1 LRFIVL
7 EGESMNYSE
16 EKKHY
21 ISYCGSYC
29 RTCDWF
35 TGRIRKIFNS
45 SLKMQDLYQFRKLLD
60 GNVNPDNF
68 KKGLQSIANSGICSG
83 CKAEIVKNPYEDRCK
98 IRQCAFSRGFEL
110 CSDCPEFP
118 CETLKSKPG
127 VKEFHC
133 IENLSEIRDKGVKY
147 WIDKQWDE
155 YTARENTE
163 E

>member
-98 IRQCAFSRGFEL
+98 IRQCAFSSGFER

-118 CETLKSKPG
+118 YKTT
-127 VKEFHC
+127 KEGPISYNYCKF
-133 IENLSEIRDKGVKY
+133 IAGKGF
-147 WIDKQWDE
+147 E
-155 YTARENTE
+155 
-163 E
+163 

>member
-1 LRFIVL
+1 
-7 EGESMNYSE
+7 MNYNE

-35 TGRIRKIFNS
+35 TGRIRKTFNS

-60 GNVNPDNF
+60 GNVNPDSF
-68 KKGLQSIANSGICSG
+68 KKGLQAIANSGICSG
-83 CKAEIVKNPYEDRCK
+83 CKAEIIKNPDEDRCK
-98 IRQCAFSRGFEL
+98 IRQCAFRKGYEL

-118 CETLKSKPG
+118 CETLKSKSG

-133 IENLSEIRDKGVKY
+133 IENLTEIREKGVKY
-147 WIDKQWDE
+147 WIDKQWDQ
-155 YTARENTE
+155 YTASDNTE